1 MEPRGC
7 VLSPMQSIKNL
18 PNYLMKS
25 EFYLAQ
31 AEGPGESG
39 AAKRSK

>member
-1 MEPRGC
+1 MEPGGYR
-7 VLSPMQSIKNL
+7 LSLMQSIKNL

-25 EFYLAQ
+25 EFYRVQ

-39 AAKRSK
+39 AAKRST